1 MSFWLNVT
9 QLNHV
14 IILSVKLHNVKMSS
28 LVLLEGIRPF
38 VVLLKNNPT
47 SSWQNA
53 IGLNVIRENVAAP
66 SMELMNC

>member
-1 MSFWLNVT
+1 MSYSLIMS
-9 QLNHV
+9 L
-14 IILSVKLHNVKMSS
+14 ILSVKLHNVKMSS

-38 VVLLKNNPT
+38 VVLLKFNPT

-53 IGLNVIRENVAAP
+53 ICLTVIHENVVAP